1 MGASILDLTGQNPLT
16 RLPSSE
22 FHSLTGLREWLRVH
36 CANEFGDI
44 RGMAAK
50 LKLRH
55 SASLHAPQVGHISQQ
70 QQQPHHLHQ
79 QQQQQQQEYLQ
90 QQREQHQQVIQT
102 IDDLSVT
109 IRQCC
114 IS

>member
-22 FHSLTGLREWLRVH
+22 FHSLSGLREWLRIH
-36 CANEFGDI
+36 CANEFGD
-44 RGMAAK
+44 MHNNVSAK

-55 SASLHAPQVGHISQQ
+55 SASLHAPQVGIIPLH
-70 QQQPHHLHQ
+70 HQ
-79 QQQQQQQEYLQ
+79 QQQQNDLQ
-90 QQREQHQQVIQT
+90 MSQN
-102 IDDLSVT
+102 IDDITVS

-114 IS
+114 VS

>member
-1 MGASILDLTGQNPLT
+1 MGASILDMTGQNPLT

-22 FHSLTGLREWLRVH
+22 FHSLSGLKEWLRIH
-36 CANEFGDI
+36 CANEFGDM
-44 RGMAAK
+44 RTVSGK

-55 SASLHAPQVGHISQQ
+55 SASLHAPQVGNLPLDQQ
-70 QQQPHHLHQ
+70 LDQ
-79 QQQQQQQEYLQ
+79 QQQQQVSQA
-90 QQREQHQQVIQT
+90 
-102 IDDLSVT
+102 IDDMVVS